1 MNPARILVV
10 DDEPG
15 MLRAVER
22 ILSGPHHVVTSRSS
36 REAIAVAGR
45 FDPEL
50 AILDVRMPEL
60 DGFELMAR
68 LHAQKADLDVILMT
82 GSVDDLDDKLVRAMR
97 GEAFYFIQ
105 KPFDREVLRT
115 LVDRCLELRW
125 RREERRRY
133 LRRLET
139 ELAEARAFQQSL
151 LPAREAVV
159 GPLALWCRYSPC
171 SELGGDLYDYA
182 CGASG
187 QAALLVADVSGH
199 GTSAAMLTATVKS
212 AFRSTHADGYDPVI
226 VVQCVADSLA
236 AFGFDRFVTLFAAV
250 VARDARELQY
260 VNAGHPPGLLWS
272 TRRAPMALG
281 STGPLISPALPPCTW
296 DVASVTLAEGDH
308 LLLYT
313 DGVSDA
319 LADMGASGEDHVRLV
334 VEQHPE
340 GGPALVDALVELVQ
354 RHLHTDRGPDDLTL
368 VAADVIPRSPSP
380 PA

>member
-22 ILSGPHHVVTSRSS
+22 ILSGPHHVVSSRSS
-36 REAIAVAGR
+36 LEAIDVAAR
-45 FDPEL
+45 FHPEL

-60 DGFELMAR
+60 NGFELMAR
-68 LHAQKADLDVILMT
+68 LHAQDANLDVILMT
-82 GSVDDLDDKLVRAMR
+82 GSVDDLDDKLVRAIR

-105 KPFDREVLRT
+105 KPFDRAVLRT
-115 LVDRCLELRW
+115 LVERCLGLRW

-182 CGASG
+182 GAASG

-212 AFRSTHADGYDPVI
+212 AFRSTHADGYDPA
-226 VVQCVADSLA
+226 VVVHRVAGSLA

-250 VARDARELQY
+250 VSRDGRELQY

-272 TRRAPMALG
+272 TIRAPVWLS

-296 DVASVTLAEGDH
+296 NVASVTLAEGDH

-319 LADMGASGEDHVRLV
+319 LGDGPQSGEECVHAV
-334 VEQHPE
+334 VQQHPE
-340 GGPALVDALVELVQ
+340 GGPELVDALVELVGRQ
-354 RHLHTDRGPDDLTL
+354 LHTERNPDDLTL
-368 VAADVIPRSPSP
+368 VAAAVLPRY
-380 PA
+380 

>member
-1 MNPARILVV
+1 MNQARILVV

-36 REAIAVAGR
+36 LEAIAVAAR
-45 FDPEL
+45 FHPEL

-60 DGFELMAR
+60 DGFALMAR
-68 LHAQKADLDVILMT
+68 LHAQNANLDVILMT
-82 GSVDDLDDKLVRAMR
+82 GSVDDLDDKLVRAIR

-105 KPFDREVLRT
+105 KPFDRAVLRT

-125 RREERRRY
+125 RREEGRRY

-182 CGASG
+182 VGASG

-212 AFRSTHADGYDPVI
+212 AFRSTHADGYDPAV
-226 VVQCVADSLA
+226 VVQRVAGSLA
-236 AFGFDRFVTLFAAV
+236 AFGFDRFVTLLAAV
-250 VARDARELQY
+250 VSKDARELQY

-272 TRRAPMALG
+272 SRRAPMWLG

-296 DVASVTLAEGDH
+296 NVASVTLAEGDH

-313 DGVSDA
+313 DGISDA
-319 LADMGASGEDHVRLV
+319 LGDEAESGEERVHAV
-334 VEQHPE
+334 VEHHPE
-340 GGPALVDALVELVQ
+340 GGPVLVDALVELVQ
-354 RHLHTDRGPDDLTL
+354 RQLHTEGGPDDLTL
-368 VAADVIPRSPSP
+368 VAADVLPRP
-380 PA
+380 